1 MSRRAQGQHPAD
13 FDPTACPILAT
24 HWFDIEPLRQSTLV
38 PVDVIAD
45 LRRQRHI
52 RKLHRLG
59 PRVLDELLVEIGVE
73 RSITTVI
80 ERKVEAY
87 AELEREIFET
97 AGSDEFWLVPIHVV
111 WP

>member
-24 HWFDIEPLRQSTLV
+24 HWFGIEPPRPTTLV
-38 PVDVIAD
+38 TIDVIAD

-52 RKLHRLG
+52 RKHHRLG

-87 AELEREIFET
+87 AELEREIFEA
-97 AGSDEFWLVPIHVV
+97 AGSDEFWQPPLHEVE
-111 WP
+111 